1 MRYRLD
7 PADEAEA
14 ARGNLLGGLYTGGV
28 AALAHA
34 YRSGWGPELNGYV
47 EIPRDSDLFPLL
59 SAGAGLI
66 CALFT
71 VALTVRVVRWQIA
84 LSQRRQ
90 ARDPVKALLLP
101 PSAGHG
107 AALRRSRPGRA
118 TLSAVLTLGVSWVA
132 FPLVIVG
139 LGILLTPERM
149 GPRQEEAIVFASV
162 STVAGLVLLVVVGAD
177 VARRRLLAG
186 QVRRLSQDPAFAE
199 LMPPTTAALSRYHA
213 PVIPELKITHYAPP
227 NDIIFGLP
235 KVSTTRNIFGRPP
248 LNIAYFRLFE
258 NELRMRD
265 FVKGAFRRCG
275 YVHLLRSAASVRQS
289 ELVRMRRAG
298 TLGKLFVASDQR
310 MRRELDARSFEA
322 LPRGFRIVRETG
334 GRGLP
339 VWDLKGGYPMSAYL
353 CHGAYWKRAVD
364 TLLDLADLVVIDLSG
379 FQKENIGTG
388 YELQRVIDRYPVHRV
403 VVLADTGS
411 DTDYLATHI
420 RHAWSRMAPGSPNAG
435 RGTRTLLVG
444 RVPVGGH
451 RATYHIVSYAHKRLT
466 R

>member
-14 ARGNLLGGLYTGGV
+14 ARGNLLGGLYTGGT
-28 AALAHA
+28 ASLAHA

-47 EIPRDSDLFPLL
+47 QIPRDSELFPLL
-59 SAGAGLI
+59 SGGAGLA
-66 CALFT
+66 CVLFT
-71 VALTVRVVRWQIA
+71 VALVVRVVRWQIA

-101 PSAGHG
+101 PSAEHG

-118 TLSAVLTLGVSWVA
+118 MLSSNVLALVLSWVA
-132 FPLVIVG
+132 FPLVIAG
-139 LGILLTPERM
+139 LGVLLTPERM
-149 GPRQEEAIVFASV
+149 GPHQEEAIVFASV
-162 STVAGLVLLVVVGAD
+162 GLGVGLVVLVVLGAD
-177 VARRRLLAG
+177 VTRRRLLAR
-186 QVRRLSQDPAFAE
+186 QVRKLSQDPVFAE
-199 LMPPTTAALSRYHA
+199 LMPPATATLSRYRA
-213 PVIPELKITHYAPP
+213 PVIPELKITYYPP
-227 NDIIFGLP
+227 PSGIIFGLP
-235 KVSTTRNIFGRPP
+235 KVSTTRNIFGLPP

-289 ELVRMRRAG
+289 DLVRMRRAG

-322 LPRGFRIVRETG
+322 LPRGFRVIRDIG
-334 GRGLP
+334 GRGVP
-339 VWDLKGGYPMSAYL
+339 VWDFKGGYPMSAYL

-411 DTDYLATHI
+411 DTGYLATHI
-420 RHAWSRMAPGSPNAG
+420 RHAWSRMAPDSPNAG
-435 RGTRTLLVG
+435 SGTRTLLVG
-444 RVPVGGH
+444 QVPVGGH
-451 RATYHIVSYAHKRLT
+451 RATYHVLSHAHKRL

>member
-7 PADEAEA
+7 PAAEAEA

-28 AALAHA
+28 ASLAHA
-34 YRSGWGPELNGYV
+34 YRSGWGPELNVYV
-47 EIPRDSDLFPLL
+47 EIPRDSALFPLL
-59 SAGAGLI
+59 SAGAGLA

-71 VALTVRVVRWQIA
+71 VALVVRVARLRIA

-101 PSAGHG
+101 PSAEHG

-118 TLSAVLTLGVSWVA
+118 TLGNVLGLVLAWVA
-132 FPLVIVG
+132 IPLAMVG

-149 GPRQEEAIVFASV
+149 GQREEDAILFASV
-162 STVAGLVLLVVVGAD
+162 ATGVGLVVLIVVGVD
-177 VARRRLLAG
+177 VTRRRLLAW
-186 QVRRLSQDPAFAE
+186 QVRKLSQDPAFAE
-199 LMPPTTAALSRYHA
+199 LMPPATAALSRYRA
-213 PVIPELKITHYAPP
+213 PVVPELRITNYAPP
-227 NDIIFGLP
+227 GDVIFGLP
-235 KVSTTRNIFGRPP
+235 KVSATRNVFGLPP

-265 FVKGAFRRCG
+265 FVKGAFRRWG
-275 YVHLLRSAASVRQS
+275 YVHLLRSAASVRRS
-289 ELVRMRRAG
+289 DLVRMRRAG
-298 TLGKLFVASDQR
+298 TLGNLFVASDQR
-310 MRRELDARSFEA
+310 MRRELDARSFEP
-322 LPRGFRIVRETG
+322 LPRGFHLLRDVG
-334 GRGLP
+334 GRALP
-339 VWDLKGGYPMSAYL
+339 VWDFKGGYPMSAFL

-411 DTDYLATHI
+411 DTGYLTTHV
-420 RHAWSRMAPGSPNAG
+420 RNAWSRMAPGSPNAG
-435 RGTRTLLVG
+435 HGTRTLLVG
-444 RVPVGGH
+444 QVPVGGH
-451 RATYHIVSYAHKRLT
+451 RATYHILSHAQKRL